1 MDEIMSILT
10 ESLDVQKFDTTI
22 LNKRQKMNIYSL
34 EIQYEAAWALMNIIA
49 NKKSEQIQALFT
61 PKVIIALIKLFDS
74 TSDVSVANQVLLAI
88 GNVIAE
94 NPGLCYQCIYL
105 GVIPSLVKQ
114 MMNFLANEEFI
125 RTLSWV
131 MANICHVKDQPTFS
145 ETGYDLLPIS
155 YQIVTKKDS
164 ETVANS
170 IWALTYLTDDGL
182 DVLMNFEKSV
192 IRDIVP
198 HLTSSNIEL
207 KSASLHLLANIAC
220 GNDELTNSIIK
231 YGTLKHLG
239 KFLTGSNKE
248 FKREAAWMLSNI
260 LAGTKKQIDAVFKA
274 GLVQPLIELLNSDME
289 KIQEKAVWAITN
301 IPLCGAKHHV
311 FQLLDMDIIP
321 PFCQC
326 LNASRP
332 YIVESTLEGIKMILE
347 QCHERKKEV
356 CRKLIEC
363 GAVENIKRH
372 EKEGNKRAQEHTRK
386 IISEYFTN

>member
-1 MDEIMSILT
+1 MDMLILT
-10 ESLDVQKFDTTI
+10 ESLDVQ
-22 LNKRQKMNIYSL
+22 NL
-34 EIQYEAAWALMNIIA
+34 EIQYEAAWALMNIVA
-49 NKKSEQIQALFT
+49 NKKSAEIQALFV

-74 TSDVSVANQVLLAI
+74 TSDVNVANQVLLAI
-88 GNVIAE
+88 GNVI
-94 NPGLCYQCIYL
+94 
-105 GVIPSLVKQ
+105 VIPSLVKQ

-131 MANICHVKDQPTFS
+131 VANICHVKDQPTFG
-145 ETGYDLLPIS
+145 ETGYDLLPIL

-164 ETVANS
+164 EIIANS
-170 IWALTYLTDDGL
+170 LWALTYLTDDGL
-182 DVLMNFEKSV
+182 EVLMNFEKSV

-207 KSASLHLLANIAC
+207 KAASLHLLANIAC
-220 GNDELTNSIIK
+220 GNDELTYSIIK
-231 YGTLKHLG
+231 YGTLEHLG

-274 GLVQPLIELLNSDME
+274 GLVHPLIELLKSDVE

-332 YIVESTLEGIKMILE
+332 YIIESTLEGIKMILE
-347 QCHERKKEV
+347 QCQERKEEV
-356 CRKLIEC
+356 CQKLVEC
-363 GAVENIKRH
+363 GAVENIKRY
-372 EKEGNKRAQEHTRK
+372 EKEGNKRAQEHARK